1 MKNIMH
7 FCGAT
12 ALASSLLVCVPAQAQ
27 DAGADS
33 AQSNTP
39 AVTSP
44 AVTGGVDDIVVYGQK
59 RAAGEVA
66 QRVPIAITAVDQ
78 RLLQATNSVSLLDIG
93 SLAPNVQTNTTGT
106 FPGFPNFSIRGI
118 GLSSS
123 IRSVDPAVN
132 IVQDGMVLAYQ
143 AGAVLST
150 FDLEGI
156 EILRGPQGVLF
167 GRNATSG
174 AFVLRTRRPS
184 DEFSVRF
191 DLSYGNFNALDVN
204 ASVEGPL
211 AGPNV
216 LGKVAVL
223 YRTNSGM
230 FKNTN
235 EGIFAP
241 ASGNP
246 TGAAP
251 IHKTG
256 DIGDI
261 DQLIIKPTLLL
272 KASDATRLT
281 LFTQYQRYNDDGTVP
296 RNFAAPPGA
305 VVTPSQSVFGYTPTT
320 RGYDTNIDEVGYV
333 KIRAAHVIAELENEI
348 GEGLLTTVAGY
359 RTVSYNSTTNNAGTP
374 FDGFLVPN
382 NREHNEQYSLESRY
396 NVALMD
402 GLDLTVGL
410 FYLHSDTD
418 VTERRRGT
426 GATLSPRTYTQGSFD
441 QRTQAYAGFANLD
454 WAIAS
459 GLKLSL
465 GGRYSSEK
473 KIIDYVP
480 LAACTDAT
488 FTNCSQTPL
497 TAKKRWDNFSPRAV
511 LTWQP
516 AERVTVFGSF
526 TRGFRSGNFN
536 PRTTDTTGVGV
547 GPANP
552 ETVSAY
558 ELGIKSDLFDRKARL
573 NVSVFQSDYN
583 AIQQVLTAP
592 GNAVVQSLLNA
603 ADSRIRG
610 VEGEFTLRPIPQL
623 EFNSNVGYLDAK
635 YRKFDIPVPGVADPT
650 NLKFIKIPKWTVYL
664 AGTYRT
670 EIPSIDG
677 TASLRIS
684 YDWRAHYQTDF
695 LNTPGLAQESYGL
708 TNADLTFR
716 RDNWSASIFGRNLFN
731 IAYADTKARNFAY
744 IAYGGAPRT
753 YGVRFT
759 YQM

>member
-1 MKNIMH
+1 MKNIAH
-7 FCGAT
+7 FYAATVLGSWLLVSAT
-12 ALASSLLVCVPAQAQ
+12 AHAQG
-27 DAGADS
+27 AGAS
-33 AQSNTP
+33 GPQSVEP
-39 AVTSP
+39 PVTE
-44 AVTGGVDDIVVYGQK
+44 GVADIVVYGQK

-78 RLLQATNSVSLLDIG
+78 RLLQATNSVSLLDVG

-132 IVQDGMVLAYQ
+132 IVQDGLVLAYQ

-184 DEFSVRF
+184 DEFGVRF
-191 DLSYGNFNALDVN
+191 DLSYGNFDALDVN
-204 ASVEGPL
+204 TSVEGPL
-211 AGPNV
+211 GSPNV

-235 EGIFAP
+235 EGIFVP

-251 IHKTG
+251 NHKTG
-256 DIGDI
+256 HIGDI
-261 DQLIIKPTLLL
+261 DQLIIKPTFLF

-296 RNFAAPPGA
+296 RNFQAPPGA
-305 VVTPSQSVFGYTPTT
+305 VSTPSQSVFGYTPTT
-320 RGYDTNIDEVGYV
+320 SGYDTNITEIGYV

-348 GEGLLTTVAGY
+348 GAGLLTTVAGY
-359 RTVSYNSTTNNAGTP
+359 RKVSYDSTTNNAGTP
-374 FDGFLVPN
+374 FDGFLVPD
-382 NREHNEQYSLESRY
+382 NREDNDQYSIESRY
-396 NVALMD
+396 NVTLTD
-402 GLDLTVGL
+402 GVDLTLGV
-410 FYLHSDTD
+410 FYLHSDTE
-418 VTERRRGT
+418 VIERRRGT
-426 GATLSPRTYTQGSFD
+426 GATLSPRIYSQGSFD
-441 QRTQAYAGFANLD
+441 QRTKAYAGFANVD
-454 WAIAS
+454 WAITSA
-459 GLKLSL
+459 LKLSL

-473 KIIDYVP
+473 KFIDYVP
-480 LAACTDAT
+480 LAACTDDT
-488 FTNCSQTPL
+488 FTTCIRTPL
-497 TAKKRWDNFSPRAV
+497 TAKKRWNNFSPRAV
-511 LTWQP
+511 LSWQP

-536 PRTTDTTGVGV
+536 PRTTDTTGIGV
-547 GPANP
+547 GPADP

-558 ELGIKSDLFDRKARL
+558 ELGIKSDLFDRKARV

-592 GNAVVQSLLNA
+592 GAAVVQSLLNA

-610 VEGEFTLRPIPQL
+610 VEGEFTLRPIPEL
-623 EFNSNVGYLDAK
+623 ELNTNVGYLDGQ
-635 YRKFDIPVPGVADPT
+635 YRKFDIPIPGIADPT

-670 EIPSIDG
+670 EIPSLNG
-677 TASLRIS
+677 AASLRVS
-684 YDWRAHYQTDF
+684 YDWRSEYQTDF
-695 LNTPGLAQESYGL
+695 LNTPGLGEESYGL
-708 TNADLTFR
+708 THVDLTFR

-731 IAYADTKARNFAY
+731 IEYADTKARNFAY